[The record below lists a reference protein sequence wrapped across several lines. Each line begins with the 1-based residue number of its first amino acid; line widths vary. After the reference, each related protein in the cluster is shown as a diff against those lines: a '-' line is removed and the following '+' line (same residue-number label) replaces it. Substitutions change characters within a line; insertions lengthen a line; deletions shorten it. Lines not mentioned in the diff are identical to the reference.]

1 MNNERIAAL
10 YVRLSQDDE
19 LKGESNSITH
29 QKAILEDYAISNG
42 FFNYHFYADDG
53 FTGTNFDRPG
63 FQRMLSDIKKGLV
76 GTVIV
81 KDLSRLGRNYLEVGQ
96 YTEVLFNTY
105 DVRFIALSDNV
116 DSANGSN
123 DMLPFHN
130 IMNEW
135 YARDISRK
143 QRAVIQNKGNAG
155 QRLTTRAIYG
165 YKKTENKQWVIDE
178 EAAEVVR
185 KIYELFLGGMGVN
198 AIAAYLLK
206 AEIPSPSVHQNCVR
220 PGSYAEK
227 NPYIWSAQTISD
239 ILTKQEYCGDT
250 VNFRT
255 ERKSF
260 KSKDIIHHDK
270 DEQKI
275 FLNTH
280 EAIIDRETFEKVQL
294 IVGRKKRIPSE
305 RQPSLFGSMVFCAD
319 CKNRMHLMR
328 TYNADKSHPASY
340 CCSGYRKK
348 IKECTSHYIRE
359 TVLYDE
365 VLHQLQTAAMEY
377 AVNKSGFKKRVKSLL
392 LKRNSIS
399 RGETEKKLS
408 ETNARISEIDGII
421 KKLYEDKLRG
431 ELTTMIFATLAK
443 SYEEERTELVK
454 QVTRLSELSY
464 EEEQTLKSVDRFLT
478 ALDKYQSVDKLSTEV
493 LYDLIEKIEVHEG
506 VAVPGKRQKSCK
518 VDVYFIGVGILDE

>member
-1 MNNERIAAL
+1 M
-10 YVRLSQDDE
+10 
-19 LKGESNSITH
+19 
-29 QKAILEDYAISNG
+29 EDYAISNG
-42 FFNYHFYADDG
+42 FFNYRFYADDG

-250 VNFRT
+250 VNIRT

-280 EAIIDRETFEKVQL
+280 EAIIDRETFEKLQL

-408 ETNARISEIDGII
+408 EANARISEIDGII